1 MVINVNVS
9 DVKRVADWP
18 YLHLLSSST
27 YFCTITPYLAMLLEA
42 MYLKLKRIV
51 MVLPFDSMRMR
62 VDWSG
67 VNTKID
73 TRACRAADSGGV
85 P

>member
-1 MVINVNVS
+1 
-9 DVKRVADWP
+9 
-18 YLHLLSSST
+18 
-27 YFCTITPYLAMLLEA
+27 MLLEA

-51 MVLPFDSMRMR
+51 MVLPVDSMRMR

-73 TRACRAADSGGV
+73 TRACRAAVSGGV